1 VATAGGLPPVRYAPH
16 FFAPIPLAALIFDLD
31 GTLADTMPYHQEAW
45 DILLAELGIA
55 VDRDAFFRWTA
66 GLTNRE
72 IFPRLL
78 DRPLDEEELAH
89 LAQRKEATYRQRYAP
104 HVALVNGAIE
114 FLERAQRRGRRLA
127 VGTAAPPENIALVL
141 DTLRL
146 RARFDA
152 IVGAAD
158 VARGKPDP
166 EIFLL
171 AAERLAV
178 PASECVVF
186 EDAPAGIEA
195 ARRAGMSCVIVC
207 TTLRCDDILAWPAS
221 ERAHVRAIVD
231 DFTDPALTAL
241 LA

>member
-1 VATAGGLPPVRYAPH
+1 MATAGGLPPVRYAPH

-158 VARGKPDP
+158 VARGKPHPDLF
-166 EIFLL
+166 EL
-171 AAERLAV
+171 AARSLAQA
-178 PASECVVF
+178 ASDCLVF
-186 EDAPAGIEA
+186 EDSSYGAQGALA
-195 ARRAGMSCVIVC
+195 AGMGVVLVPDLKEPDPDIAP
-207 TTLRCDDILAWPAS
+207 RCLILSSLDQAL
-221 ERAHVRAIVD
+221 AHV
-231 DFTDPALTAL
+231 PAWFGD
-241 LA
+241 